1 MTTLDRH
8 KYLTPDETAR
18 LLDLL
23 DREAIVARAR
33 GHRLPVRDAMLIRL
47 AIISGLRAS
56 ELCALTVADLALVHG
71 QPPRVRVRV
80 RCGKGG
86 KARDVPLPTSLRK
99 PLKVYCR
106 LDAKRR
112 LRDGRRRPAA
122 ARPDRQPVLRCT
134 PLRMNRCTSSDIVRL
149 PGGVPFRA
157 HP

>member
-56 ELCALTVADLALVHG
+56 ELCALTIADLALVHG
-71 QPPRVRVRV
+71 QPPRVHV
-80 RCGKGG
+80 RCGWGG
-86 KARDVPLPTSLRK
+86 KAQDVPLPTAVGKL
-99 PLKVYCR
+99 CR
-106 LDAKRR
+106 
-112 LRDGRRRPAA
+112 
-122 ARPDRQPVLRCT
+122 
-134 PLRMNRCTSSDIVRL
+134 VRSAQRSPEEWHYRTENTCAISHFL
-149 PGGVPFRA
+149 T
-157 HP
+157 